1 MSELGQGTC
10 PLVPGISLFAPVYI
24 IVMNTHSKG
33 GLSAWQLTMLALGTV
48 VGGSFFLGSS
58 IAIRAAGPAIF
69 LSFILGGVLVYF
81 ILSALSEMAVA
92 NPRSGSFQA
101 YSQEAF
107 GPWLGFVVG
116 WVYWT
121 GLVLAMSSEATAA
134 SVFIQA
140 WIPGVSLPA
149 LATIIVVVVTLL
161 NLLGARTLSH
171 LECSLAAIKLG
182 ALAGF
187 AGLALALIIG
197 IFPGKAPVG
206 LGALAAEP
214 FFPGGAGGIA
224 GSMLIVLFSYA
235 GFEIIGLAS
244 SETRDPHK
252 AIPRAIIYTV
262 IILVGLYCSVIALLL
277 PLVPTASLSQEVSP
291 LVAALTGGGL
301 RRAAGSINIIMI
313 TAIISTML
321 AATFGLGRMVRS
333 LADSGHAPS
342 VLVDKGEVPLRG
354 ILFSGAAM
362 LASVSLGYLLPNRV
376 YLFLVSSGGFSL
388 LFVYVIILITHN
400 KHRRRYGCPPR
411 GHCQLAGFPYTSWSA
426 IAGLVA
432 VIATMPLIPG
442 QGSGLYVGLLLTG
455 FYLVL
460 YMVFKGQ
467 PRRYFTRSL
476 AMAKPLPPN
485 LLYGQDET
493 RQDSKESKLK

>member
-1 MSELGQGTC
+1 M
-10 PLVPGISLFAPVYI
+10 
-24 IVMNTHSKG
+24 VMNTNSKV

-69 LSFILGGVLVYF
+69 LAFILGGVLVYF
-81 ILSALSEMAVA
+81 ILTALSEMAVA
-92 NPRSGSFQA
+92 NPRPGSFQA

-121 GLVLAMSSEATAA
+121 GLVLAMSSEATAV
-134 SVFIQA
+134 SVFLQE
-140 WIPGVSLPA
+140 WMPGVSPPV
-149 LATIIVVVVTLL
+149 LATVIVVGVTLL
-161 NLLGARTLSH
+161 NLLGAKTLSH
-171 LECSLAAIKLG
+171 LESSLAAIKIG

-206 LGALAAEP
+206 LGVLASEP
-214 FFPGGAGGIA
+214 VFPGGVGGIA

-244 SETRDPHK
+244 SEARDPHK
-252 AIPRAIIYTV
+252 TIPRAIMYTV
-262 IILVGLYCSVIALLL
+262 IVLVGLYCSVIAVLL
-277 PLVPTASLSQEVSP
+277 PLVRTENLTQEVSP
-291 LVAALTGGGL
+291 LVAALSGGGL
-301 RRAAGSINIIMI
+301 GWAAGSINFIMI

-333 LADSGHAPS
+333 LADAGHAPA
-342 VLVDKGEVPLRG
+342 VLIDKGDVPLRG

-362 LASVSLGYLLPNRV
+362 LASVSLGYLLPKQI

-388 LFVYVIILITHN
+388 LFVYAVILITHYQ
-400 KHRRRYGCPPR
+400 HRKRYGCPPQ
-411 GHCQLAGFPYTSWSA
+411 GHCQLAGFPYTSWFA
-426 IAGLVA
+426 IGGLVA

-455 FYLVL
+455 FYLIL
-460 YMVFKGQ
+460 FTVFKNLPQ
-467 PRRYFTRSL
+467 KLFSRSPAL
-476 AMAKPLPPN
+476 AKPRPRN
-485 LLYGQDET
+485 LLSTPQKTNQNSKET
-493 RQDSKESKLK
+493 RRK

>member
-1 MSELGQGTC
+1 MINLNR
-10 PLVPGISLFAPVYI
+10 ISLFVPAHI
-24 IVMNTHSKG
+24 MVMNTNSKH
-33 GLSAWQLTMLALGTV
+33 GLSAWQLTMMALGTV

-69 LSFILGGVLVYF
+69 LAFILGGALVYF
-81 ILSALSEMAVA
+81 ILTALSEMAVA
-92 NPRSGSFQA
+92 DQRPGSFQA

-134 SVFIQA
+134 SVFLQA
-140 WIPGVSLPA
+140 WLPGVSLPA
-149 LATIIVVVVTLL
+149 LATGIVTGVTLL

-171 LECSLAAIKLG
+171 LESSLAAIKLA

-187 AGLALALIIG
+187 TGLALALIIG
-197 IFPGKAPVG
+197 VFPGIAPVG
-206 LGALAAEP
+206 LGVLPSEA
-214 FFPGGAGGIA
+214 FFPGGVGGIA

-235 GFEIIGLAS
+235 GFEVLGLAS
-244 SETRDPHK
+244 SEAREPHRT
-252 AIPRAIIYTV
+252 IPRAITYTV
-262 IILVGLYCSVIALLL
+262 ILLVGLYCSVIAALL
-277 PLVPTASLSQEVSP
+277 PLVPTAGLSQEVSP
-291 LVAALTGGGL
+291 LVAALSARGL
-301 RRAAGSINIIMI
+301 GWAAGSINVIMI

-333 LADSGHAPS
+333 LADSGHAPA
-342 VLVDKGEVPLRG
+342 VLIDKGDVPLRG

-362 LASVSLGYLLPNRV
+362 LASVSLGYLLPKQI

-388 LFVYVIILITHN
+388 LFVYVTILITHYQ
-400 KHRRRYGCPPR
+400 HRRKYGCPPR
-411 GHCQLAGFPYTSWSA
+411 GHCQLAGFPFTSWFA

-455 FYLVL
+455 FYLMI
-460 YMVFKGQ
+460 YTIFKSH
-467 PRRYFTRSL
+467 PRRLFSRSL
-476 AMAKPLPPN
+476 ALAKPLPPN
-485 LLYGQDET
+485 LLSTPEKTDKN
-493 RQDSKESKLK
+493 SKE

>member
-1 MSELGQGTC
+1 MG
-10 PLVPGISLFAPVYI
+10 
-24 IVMNTHSKG
+24 MDTHSKS

-69 LSFILGGVLVYF
+69 LAFILGGVLVYF

-92 NPRSGSFQA
+92 NPRPGSFQSYA
-101 YSQEAF
+101 QEAF

-149 LATIIVVVVTLL
+149 LATIIVVGVTLL
-161 NLLGARTLSH
+161 NLLGARTLCH
-171 LECSLAAIKLG
+171 LESSLAAIKLL

-187 AGLALALIIG
+187 AGLALALIVG

-206 LGALAAEP
+206 LGALASEP
-214 FFPGGAGGIA
+214 FFPGGLGGVA

-244 SETRDPHK
+244 SEARDPHK
-252 AIPRAIIYTV
+252 TIPRAIIYTV
-262 IILVGLYCSVIALLL
+262 IVLVGLYCFVIAVLL
-277 PLVPTASLSQEVSP
+277 PLVPTAGLSQEVSP
-291 LVAALTGGGL
+291 LVAALSGGGL
-301 RRAAGSINIIMI
+301 SRAAGSINVIMI

-333 LADSGHAPS
+333 LADAGHAPS
-342 VLVDKGEVPLRG
+342 VLIDRGEVPLRG
-354 ILFSGAAM
+354 ILFSGVAM
-362 LASVSLGYLLPNRV
+362 LAAVSLGYLLPRQI

-388 LFVYVIILITHN
+388 LFVYAVILITHN
-400 KHRRRYGCPPR
+400 KHRRTYGCPPR
-411 GHCQLAGFPYTSWSA
+411 GHCQLAGYPYTSWIA
-426 IAGLVA
+426 TAGLVA

-442 QGSGLYVGLLLTG
+442 QATGLYVGLLLTG
-455 FYLVL
+455 FYLMI
-460 YMVFKGQ
+460 YTIFKSH
-467 PRRYFTRSL
+467 PRRLLSRGLIL
-476 AMAKPLPPN
+476 AKHLPPN
-485 LLYGQDET
+485 LLY
-493 RQDSKESKLK
+493 SKEQINEINKEPRRK

>member
-1 MSELGQGTC
+1 MDTKTK
-10 PLVPGISLFAPVYI
+10 A
-24 IVMNTHSKG
+24 

-69 LSFILGGVLVYF
+69 LAFILGGVLVYF

-92 NPRSGSFQA
+92 NPRPGSFQA

-140 WIPGVSLPA
+140 WIPRVSLPA
-149 LATIIVVVVTLL
+149 LATIIVAGVTLL

-171 LECSLAAIKLG
+171 LESSLAAVKLA

-206 LGALAAEP
+206 LGALALEP
-214 FFPGGAGGIA
+214 VFPGGIRGVA

-244 SETRDPHK
+244 SEARDPHK
-252 AIPRAIIYTV
+252 TIPRAIIYTV
-262 IILVGLYCSVIALLL
+262 IVLIGLYCSVIAVLL
-277 PLVPTASLSQEVSP
+277 PLVPTAGLSQEVSP
-291 LVAALTGGGL
+291 LVAALTSGGL
-301 RRAAGSINIIMI
+301 SRAAGSINVIMI

-333 LADSGHAPS
+333 LADAGHAPAF
-342 VLVDKGEVPLRG
+342 LVDKGDVPLRG

-362 LASVSLGYLLPNRV
+362 LASVSLGYLLPRQI

-388 LFVYVIILITHN
+388 LFVYAIILITHN
-400 KHRRRYGCPPR
+400 KHRRIYGCPPK
-411 GHCQLAGFPYTSWSA
+411 GHCQLAGFPYTSWFA

-455 FYLVL
+455 FYL
-460 YMVFKGQ
+460 MVYTIFKSN
-467 PRRYFTRSL
+467 PRRLFSRGL
-476 AMAKPLPPN
+476 ALAKPLPPN
-485 LLYGQDET
+485 LLNT
-493 RQDSKESKLK
+493 KEHPNQINKEPGRK

>member
-1 MSELGQGTC
+1 MDT
-10 PLVPGISLFAPVYI
+10 
-24 IVMNTHSKG
+24 NSKD

-69 LSFILGGVLVYF
+69 IAFILGGVLVYF

-92 NPRSGSFQA
+92 NPRPGSFQA

-121 GLVLAMSSEATAA
+121 GLMLAMSSEATAA

-140 WIPGVSLPA
+140 WIPRVSLPV
-149 LATIIVVVVTLL
+149 LATIIVVGITLL

-171 LECSLAAIKLG
+171 LESSLAAVKVA

-206 LGALAAEP
+206 LGALASEP
-214 FFPGGAGGIA
+214 VFPGGIGGIA

-244 SETRDPHK
+244 SEARNPNKT
-252 AIPRAIIYTV
+252 IPRAIMYTV
-262 IILVGLYCSVIALLL
+262 IVLVVLYCSVIAVLL
-277 PLVPTASLSQEVSP
+277 PLVPTESLSQEVSP
-291 LVAALTGGGL
+291 LVAALSARGL
-301 RRAAGSINIIMI
+301 GWAAGSINVIMI

-333 LADSGHAPS
+333 LADAGHAPS
-342 VLVDKGEVPLRG
+342 FLIDKGGVPLRG

-362 LASVSLGYLLPNRV
+362 LASVSLGYLLPNRI

-400 KHRRRYGCPPR
+400 KHRRRHGCPPR
-411 GHCQLAGFPYTSWSA
+411 GNCQLAGFPYTSWFA
-426 IAGLVA
+426 IAGLVT

-442 QGSGLYVGLLLTG
+442 QGAGLYVGLLLTG

-460 YMVFKGQ
+460 YTIFKSH
-467 PRRYFTRSL
+467 PRSL
-476 AMAKPLPPN
+476 FSRRLALAKHLPPN
-485 LLYGQDET
+485 LLNTKEQSN
-493 RQDSKESKLK
+493 QINKESRRK